1 MTNPPRS
8 EPAESRPD
16 VRHPVPDFDF
26 RRYLDASALLGATA
40 NVIMQLSYPAVGYG
54 VLESKVDSGNLML
67 HPYKRTRTTLTYLA
81 VALLGTEEERAAY
94 RSAVNDSHRLVRST
108 LQSPVEYNAFDPK
121 LQLWVAACLY
131 WGAQDIHTRLHGPLD
146 DTLADAYYRHAE
158 RLGTTLQMRAELWP
172 PDQTAFDRY
181 WRETLTGMSI
191 DPPVRD
197 MLDGIAGLKMF
208 PRPIRLAAGRFNRF
222 VTAGL
227 LPPPLREQ
235 MGMGWTERDQ
245 RRFDTL
251 FRRLGRVEELLPT
264 WAKALPISLFLLDVR
279 LRRRFGRPLV

>member
-1 MTNPPRS
+1 MTNLQHS
-8 EPAESRPD
+8 GSAESRPD
-16 VRHPVPDFDF
+16 TRQPAPDFDF
-26 RRYLDASALLGATA
+26 RRHLDASALLGAAA
-40 NVIMQLSYPAVGYG
+40 NVIMQLSHPAVGYG

-81 VALLGTEEERAAY
+81 VALLGTEEERASY
-94 RSAVNDSHRLVRST
+94 RRAVNGSHRLVRSAPE
-108 LQSPVEYNAFDPK
+108 SPVGYNAFDPK

-158 RLGTTLQMRAELWP
+158 RLGTTLQMPAELWP
-172 PDQTAFDRY
+172 PDRAAFDRY
-181 WRETLTGMSI
+181 WHENLAGMSI

-197 MLDGIAGLKMF
+197 LLDDIASLKMF
-208 PRPIRLAAGRFNRF
+208 PRPIRPAAGRFNRF

-235 MGMGWTERDQ
+235 MGMRWTERDQ
-245 RRFDTL
+245 HRFDTL
-251 FRRLGRVEELLPT
+251 FRCLGRVEKLLPT
-264 WAKALPISLFLLDVR
+264 WSKTLPVSLLLLDVR
-279 LRRRFGRPLV
+279 LRRRFDRPLV